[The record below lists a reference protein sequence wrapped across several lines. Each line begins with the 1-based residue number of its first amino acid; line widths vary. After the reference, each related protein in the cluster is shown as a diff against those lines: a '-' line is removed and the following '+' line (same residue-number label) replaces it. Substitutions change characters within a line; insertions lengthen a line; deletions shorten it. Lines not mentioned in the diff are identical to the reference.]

1 MQDRNNTVL
10 VTGAAGFIGQHLCR
24 HLCNSGFKVRS
35 LLHNPEQKEVFE
47 PELELEHFTGDLLDT
62 ASLDDACENTDVL
75 VHLGGVAQVN
85 NLAEEKLQE
94 INVEG
99 TRNILQVAVKK
110 NIQRIVLMSS
120 SLALAAEIGQGDI
133 TAYGSSKYDAE
144 RLVQE
149 AHKRGEIEVVV
160 LRLVNVYGSG
170 MKGNIAR
177 MISLIGKG
185 HLPPLPKVDTLI
197 SLVGVEDLA
206 QAALLSITSNEA
218 KGQTYYVT
226 DGLSYSITEI
236 EQAIYRAWG
245 RKLPA
250 WQTPRMLLYGS
261 AAMAGGMSRL
271 FALIGAKR
279 RAPGGISRRTYQNL
293 VKDNLFNNERLCKEL
308 GFKPVCNFYESLP
321 HIVDSL
327 DRQVWI
333 KGSE

>member
-1 MQDRNNTVL
+1 
-10 VTGAAGFIGQHLCR
+10 
-24 HLCNSGFKVRS
+24 
-35 LLHNPEQKEVFE
+35 
-47 PELELEHFTGDLLDT
+47 
-62 ASLDDACENTDVL
+62 
-75 VHLGGVAQVN
+75 
-85 NLAEEKLQE
+85 
-94 INVEG
+94 
-99 TRNILQVAVKK
+99 
-110 NIQRIVLMSS
+110 MSS

-261 AAMAGGMSRL
+261 AAMAGWMSRL